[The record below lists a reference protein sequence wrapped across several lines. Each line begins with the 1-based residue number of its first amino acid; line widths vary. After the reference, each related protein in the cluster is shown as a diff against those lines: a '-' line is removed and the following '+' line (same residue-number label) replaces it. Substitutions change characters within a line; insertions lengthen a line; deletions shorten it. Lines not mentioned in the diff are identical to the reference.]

1 MVGMPYT
8 SRPELYDL
16 EYSFKDYG
24 AEASALTETIRTR
37 APRARTLLDV
47 ACGTG
52 KHLEHLRAS
61 FECEGADLDDGLLE
75 VARSRLPGIPLHR
88 ADMRELD
95 LGRRFDVVTC
105 LFSSIGYCR
114 TPDRLGAAVA
124 ALARHVN
131 PGGVLVVEPW
141 FTPERWE
148 DFGRVRVNVV
158 EHGDTHAVR
167 VIATSR
173 EGDVA
178 VLRIHYVE
186 AEPGDIRHEDRR
198 EEFGL
203 FTREQYVDAV
213 AAAGLEPGW
222 DDHGLTG
229 RGLLSGRRVPAE

>member
-1 MVGMPYT
+1 VTLTPADW
-8 SRPELYDL
+8 YDGF
-16 EYSFKDYG
+16 YGAKDYG
-24 AEASALTETIRTR
+24 AEAARVMEVVDRL
-37 APRARTLLDV
+37 APGAVTLLDV

-52 KHLEHLRAS
+52 RHLEHFVTR
-61 FECEGADLDDGLLE
+61 FRCEGSDLDETMLAA
-75 VARSRLPGIPLHR
+75 ARRRLPDVPFTPGDLVT
-88 ADMRELD
+88 LD
-95 LGRRFDVVTC
+95 LGRAFDVVTC

-229 RGLLSGRRVPAE
+229 RGLLSGRRVPAG